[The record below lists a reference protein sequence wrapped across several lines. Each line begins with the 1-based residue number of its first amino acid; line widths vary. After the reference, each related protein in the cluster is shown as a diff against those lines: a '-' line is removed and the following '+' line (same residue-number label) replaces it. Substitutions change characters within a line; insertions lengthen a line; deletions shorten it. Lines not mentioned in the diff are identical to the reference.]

1 MATFIDHQKAFIS
14 LFNQTA
20 RYHRRHKVFEDFVS
34 CSVIALENR
43 LQFSEAREQ
52 KYLRIVSGYE
62 KQDVINIAHLLAHVI
77 EGLEQGFCDFLSS
90 VFMQLELGDKYR
102 GQFFTPWSVASMMA
116 QMQLGNVKALFED
129 KSFITLREPACGAGS
144 MILAMADTLNRSGY
158 PAYRRMWVSATDI
171 DPLAAGMAYI
181 QLSLCGVAGEVV
193 IGNSLCNERRRV
205 LLTPGIT
212 WETGHIVCV
221 ILRSRLSPDTEHF
234 SACAGLRAGIYYCCF
249 VYTEKISSLFLFLY
263 F

>member
-1 MATFIDHQKAFIS
+1 MTTFIDHQKAFIS
-14 LFNQTA
+14 LFNRTA
-20 RYHRRHKVFEDFVS
+20 PYHKRHKVFEDFVS

-62 KQDVINIAHLLAHVI
+62 KQDVINMAHLLAHVI
-77 EGLEQGFCDFLSS
+77 EGLEQGFCDFLGS

-116 QMQLGNVKALFED
+116 QMQLGNVKVLFED
-129 KSFITLREPACGAGS
+129 KPFITLREPACGAGS

-193 IGNSLCNERRRV
+193 IGNALCNERRRV
-205 LLTPGIT
+205 LLTPGHYLGN
-212 WETGHIVCV
+212 W
-221 ILRSRLSPDTEHF
+221 SYRLHHSQEQ
-234 SACAGLRAGIYYCCF
+234 AAA
-249 VYTEKISSLFLFLY
+249 
-263 F
+263 

>member
-1 MATFIDHQKAFIS
+1 
-14 LFNQTA
+14 
-20 RYHRRHKVFEDFVS
+20 
-34 CSVIALENR
+34 
-43 LQFSEAREQ
+43 REQ

-77 EGLEQGFCDFLSS
+77 EGLEQGFCDFLGS
-90 VFMQLELGDKYR
+90 VFMQLELGDTYR

-116 QMQLGNVKALFED
+116 QMQLGNVKVLFEN
-129 KSFITLREPACGAGS
+129 KPFITLSEPACGAGS
-144 MILAMADTLNRSGY
+144 MILAMADTLNCSGY

-205 LLTPGIT
+205 LLTPGHYLGN
-212 WETGHIVCV
+212 WSYRLRHSQEQIV
-221 ILRSRLSPDTEHF
+221 
-234 SACAGLRAGIYYCCF
+234 A
-249 VYTEKISSLFLFLY
+249 
-263 F
+263 